1 MSHYQYGY
9 SNYAYPSSQVLFY
22 NPNIHPKEEYDV
34 RKDEN
39 KRYAAALGIPFVDLD
54 YDVDT
59 WLRRAKVAPPLHVS
73 CRTTLKTAQ
82 PSTP

>member
-1 MSHYQYGY
+1 M
-9 SNYAYPSSQVLFY
+9 LFY

-59 WLRRAKVAPPLHVS
+59 WLWRAKVRR
-73 CRTTLKTAQ
+73 CMYRITRTPQ
-82 PSTP
+82 PSTPSTPTIPTPNPEPK

>member
-1 MSHYQYGY
+1 MSHYQYGC

-59 WLRRAKVAPPLHVS
+59 WLRRAKVRRCMCRIVPP
-73 CRTTLKTAQ
+73 
-82 PSTP
+82 